1 MATKILKY
9 QCKNIKIE
17 LLYVENAIVG
27 LIDVQLK
34 THFHVTYLLFF
45 IFEVNDVRIAEARMN
60 PTGRLGRAKQEW

>member
-34 THFHVTYLLFF
+34 TQFHVTYLLFF